1 MTDPEAVTHA
11 QVAVVTK
18 GPSIKIKELDK
29 SKANADIQQLLKELD
44 KDGDGTIDANELVS
58 HLEGVVSHRRERR
71 WMWWIIAML
80 TLFNLFT
87 IGAVVGLTYAT
98 MYSLKDSEVSGSTMY
113 AKGTTEVVRTGN
125 ADMTVVNGVMV
136 SRTTTAADGTTTT
149 AAINSTVVNGT
160 LTPVNPASVLRTA
173 NYMGAPQAFS
183 SRVNIRDLMELKYLY
198 LKGAG
203 VAELAL
209 QVQGVARVPADNS
222 VHGSIVRIVTVAGTI
237 TLDDTVVVFS
247 TEMADIF
254 TEAGFKVARNRRM
267 LIGVYEVL
275 GFFNFIKDLSIFN
288 LPSSEPVPRLPA
300 SNFLMKVKIYEPCV
314 VASDPN
320 NDRCVLVTGTINGSS
335 ISTSGH
341 HRRMALDA
349 PLMTMPDEP
358 LLPMAD
364 SWPAL
369 APASDVPSRRRLS
382 TVPRSLAGV
391 EDLAGVEVVNG
402 TRYMTH
408 NETAIAYNGLVRT
421 AYQFALYPTHQ
432 RIELAKGDGMVY
444 RWQEPVSASSA
455 SSGPAVAYCGNFTM
469 PPALA
474 GAFSKE
480 NLVKFEYL
488 GNEAFGDRAAR
499 HFRMEMKQPQ
509 EPGSNQTRPNLIINY
524 WDAPNNL
531 VPLGFE
537 FYSADAG
544 MVLIKVLEFRNLTA
558 TSPEATT
565 ASLWQVPAAT
575 TCADRDRD
583 MPMLTTPFTAA
594 ASMSDVGEIGA
605 ALPAGPLTGTATANL
620 NATGGLR
627 RRELSAGQSVHESA
641 RSLTAYWNNACIPQR
656 IFTFNKDSF
665 GGIPCS
671 GGIGWDPAA
680 IAARI
685 RCSGYLSNWPMIR
698 LDGDV
703 GANTCDEKAFG
714 CVTAYL
720 DIGQMAKYDGGLW
733 KAASYVLS
741 EVKLGTICL
750 TYDSQYAMLW
760 TEVDTGT
767 LGFIYRGYAVFQLAA
782 DKQMAFIGQLR
793 GDFQAWEG
801 GRWVTK
807 NSRTFLSSVLLARYG

>member
-1 MTDPEAVTHA
+1 M
-11 QVAVVTK
+11 TK

-29 SKANADIQQLLKELD
+29 SKANADIAALLKELD

-113 AKGTTEVVRTGN
+113 AKGTTEVVKTGN
-125 ADMTVVNGVMV
+125 AEMTVVNGVMV
-136 SRTTTAADGTTTT
+136 SRQVTSADGTTTT
-149 AAINSTVVNGT
+149 TTVNTTLVNGT
-160 LTPVNPASVLRTA
+160 ITPVNPAAVLRTA

-183 SRVNIRDLMELKYLY
+183 SRVDIRDLMELKYLY

-203 VAELAL
+203 TAELAL
-209 QVQGVARVPADNS
+209 QVQGVARVPSVNS
-222 VHGSIVRIVTVAGTI
+222 VHGSIVRIVTMAGTI
-237 TLDDTVVVFS
+237 TLDDTVIVFS
-247 TEMADIF
+247 SDIADIF
-254 TEAGFKVARNRRM
+254 AEAGFKVARNRRM

-288 LPSSEPVPRLPA
+288 LPAAEPVPRLPA
-300 SNFLMKVKIYEPCV
+300 TDFFMKVKIYEPCV
-314 VASDPN
+314 AASDPKT
-320 NDRCVLVTGTINGSS
+320 DRCVLNTATISGPAA
-335 ISTSGH
+335 SGH

-349 PLMTMPDEP
+349 PLMAMPDEP

-364 SWPAL
+364 SWPAVG
-369 APASDVPSRRRLS
+369 AASDVPARRRLS

-408 NETAIAYNGLVRT
+408 NETAIAYSGLVRT

-432 RIELAKGDGMVY
+432 RIELSKTDGVVY
-444 RWQEPVSASSA
+444 RWQEPVAASW
-455 SSGPAVAYCGNFTM
+455 SGPAVAYCGNYTM

-474 GAFSKE
+474 GAFSKD

-488 GNEAFGDRAAR
+488 GNEAFGERAAR
-499 HFRMEMKQPQ
+499 HFRLELKQPQ
-509 EPGSNQTRPNLIINY
+509 APGSNLTRPNLIINY
-524 WDAPNNL
+524 WDAPNSL

-537 FYSADAG
+537 FYSEDAG
-544 MVLIKVLEFRNLTA
+544 MVMIKVLEFRNLTA

-565 ASLWQVPAAT
+565 ASLWQVPAAA
-575 TCADRDRD
+575 TCAAKDKD

-594 ASMSDVGEIGA
+594 AAVSDIGDIGA
-605 ALPAGPLTGTATANL
+605 ALPAGALTGNVTSIPANS
-620 NATGGLR
+620 TSGL
-627 RRELSAGQSVHESA
+627 RRELSAGHSVHDSA
-641 RSLTAYWNNACIPQR
+641 RALTGYWTNACQCR
-656 IFTFNKDSF
+656 TGFWFNQDTL

-671 GGIGWDPAA
+671 GSFGWDPAA
-680 IAARI
+680 IAARF

-703 GANTCDEKAFG
+703 AANTCDGIAAG
-714 CVTAYL
+714 CVSAFL
-720 DIGQMAKYDGGLW
+720 DIDRMAQMDGGLW
-733 KAASYVLS
+733 SIASYVLN
-741 EVKLGTICL
+741 EVKLGTICIGYEGGWA
-750 TYDSQYAMLW
+750 TLW
-760 TEVDTGT
+760 AEVDSGT
-767 LGFIYRGYAVFQLAA
+767 LAFYYRGYAVFQMGASRDRA
-782 DKQMAFIGQLR
+782 VVVQLR

-807 NSRTFLSSVLLARYG
+807 SSRTFLNNVVLARYG